1 MTKKVLIIE
10 NDADI
15 RNLIAFILEEEGFT
29 VAGMPS
35 PEALDAIVRHQPDL
49 ILIDEWLA
57 GRPGHRLCLRIKLFH
72 QLVHV
77 PVIILS
83 TATDIEKIVKECKAD
98 GYVRKPFDVA
108 DLVETVQEQLVKR
121 A

>member
-1 MTKKVLIIE
+1 MTKKILIIE

-15 RNLIAFILEEEGFT
+15 REIIKYALEDEGFT

-35 PEALDAIVRHQPDL
+35 PESLEAVVRHRPDL
-49 ILIDEWLA
+49 ILIDEWVA
-57 GRPGHRLCLRIKLFH
+57 GHPGHRLCVRIKQFH
-72 QLVHV
+72 SLMHV

-83 TATDIEKIVKECKAD
+83 TSNDIEKITAECKAD
-98 GYVRKPFDVA
+98 GYIRKPFDLA
-108 DLVETVQEQLVKR
+108 QLVEVVQEQLTNQ

>member
-1 MTKKVLIIE
+1 MAQKILIIE

-15 RNLIAFILEEEGFT
+15 RNLIAFILEEEGFA

-35 PEALDAIVRHQPDL
+35 PESLETVVRHQPDL
-49 ILIDEWLA
+49 VLIDEWVA
-57 GRPGHRLCLRIKLFH
+57 GHPGHRLCLRIKLFH
-72 QLVHV
+72 QLMHV

-83 TATDIEKIVKECKAD
+83 TASDIEKIVTECKAD
-98 GYVRKPFDVA
+98 GFIRKPFDVTE
-108 DLVETVQEQLVKR
+108 LVEVVQEQLVKR